1 MNRINMTLAAIA
13 FALFAIAATT
23 ASPASVK
30 GQTQMTFCKSQVQGS
45 PNYDA
50 VMPDGIE
57 LWGDSCFYYSGTINW
72 NVYSYNLSKYNGNY
86 YNHYAQESQVFGYD
100 VCSNQTM
107 AEYDMGG
114 DGNWAYYTDQATAGY
129 YTGTYEGCQ
138 DDYTHYH
145 EVFAV
150 GYEVDVYGMPMYGGT
165 SYGASGWYID

>member
-1 MNRINMTLAAIA
+1 MPSLTVRDRRSAKAGKSTVRCRSTGWTTRRLRRSYCHHSGRSCAMNRINMTLAAIA

-107 AEYDMGG
+107 AE
-114 DGNWAYYTDQATAGY
+114 
-129 YTGTYEGCQ
+129 
-138 DDYTHYH
+138 
-145 EVFAV
+145 
-150 GYEVDVYGMPMYGGT
+150 
-165 SYGASGWYID
+165 